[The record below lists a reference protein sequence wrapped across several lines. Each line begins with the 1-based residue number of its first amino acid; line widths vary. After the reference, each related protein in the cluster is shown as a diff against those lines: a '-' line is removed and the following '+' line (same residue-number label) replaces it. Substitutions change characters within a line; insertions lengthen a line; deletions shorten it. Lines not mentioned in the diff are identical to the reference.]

1 MTEFVQYEHH
11 DADVWVREDL
21 KGQHQEHCLCYSCLR
36 FCPDDREQNCKRANL
51 IYRVCVMLDM
61 VLPVWECPEF
71 REQA

>member
-1 MTEFVQYEHH
+1 MKEFVQYEHF

-21 KGQHQEHCLCYSCLR
+21 KGQHKEHCLCYSCLR
-36 FCPDDREQNCKRANL
+36 FCPDDRNRNCRRANL

-71 REQA
+71 RS